1 MNTVNVHASCVAFG
15 NKAVL
20 IRGPSGAGKSDL
32 ALRLIDSQGFGTGG
46 RLKHAV
52 LVSDD
57 QVLLL
62 RENSKVMVFPP
73 PTLAGKFEIRGIGIL
88 QTPYRLKA
96 NLELVID
103 LKSNTEIER
112 MPEYSSLE
120 TEILGLIFRR
130 YDLDAFSPSAAA
142 KIRALLS

>member
-1 MNTVNVHASCVAFG
+1 MSIINVHASCVAFG

-32 ALRLIDSQGFGTGG
+32 ALRLIDSQGFGTSGS
-46 RLKHAV
+46 LKHAV
-52 LVSDD
+52 LVLDD
-57 QVLLL
+57 QVLLS

-73 PTLAGKFEIRGIGIL
+73 PALAGKFEIRGIGIVE
-88 QTPYRLKA
+88 TPYRPKA
-96 NLELVID
+96 KLELVID
-103 LKSNTEIER
+103 LKSNAEIER
-112 MPEYSSLE
+112 MPEYSSQE

-130 YDLDAFSPSAAA
+130 YEVDAFSPSAAA